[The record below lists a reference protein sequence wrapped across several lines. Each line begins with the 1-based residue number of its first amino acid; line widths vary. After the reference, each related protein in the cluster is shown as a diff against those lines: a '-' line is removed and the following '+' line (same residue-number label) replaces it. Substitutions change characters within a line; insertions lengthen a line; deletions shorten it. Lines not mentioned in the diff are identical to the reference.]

1 MSRLSIV
8 IPVYDG
14 WNTLSK
20 CLEALVNSSWQD
32 FEVLVVDHGTEDV
45 DRPDTL
51 PFADRLTLQ
60 LIPASPDLWWTGA
73 TNVGIRAA
81 LQNNNAQ
88 YIMLLNHDCYLAAD
102 ALSIL
107 MELTESNADTLIAP
121 VQVDAESHKV
131 LVRKA
136 YTLYL
141 LGFPTVIPPVL
152 FSPDPA
158 SPIESTGMIVG
169 GRGVVI
175 PKKVFST
182 IGLLDETHLPH
193 YGSDND
199 FYLRC
204 RVAGYR
210 LSTAALARV
219 YVDSSQTTEASS
231 IGRLTLP
238 RFLATFTERRSHRNV
253 SDQAQLFRKHYPI
266 RRLYWIG
273 VALNLVRYTLIYS
286 ILRIV
291 FLTGRIFR

>member
-1 MSRLSIV
+1 MSRLSII

-14 WNTLSK
+14 WDTLRK
-20 CLEALVNSSWQD
+20 CLEALANNSWQG

-51 PFADRLTLQ
+51 PFADRLRLQ
-60 LIPASPDLWWTGA
+60 VIPASPELWWTGA

-102 ALSIL
+102 ALSKLIAL
-107 MELTESNADTLIAP
+107 ADSNADTLIAP

-152 FSPDPA
+152 FSPNPA
-158 SPIESTGMIVG
+158 SPMVSTCMIVG

-182 IGLLDETHLPH
+182 IGLLDEKHLPH

-204 RVAGYR
+204 RAAGYR
-210 LSTAALARV
+210 LSTAVFARV
-219 YVDSSQTTEASS
+219 YVDSSQTTEASN
-231 IGRLTLP
+231 IGRLTLS
-238 RFLATFTERRSHRNV
+238 RFFSTFRERRSHRNV
-253 SDQAQLFRKHYPI
+253 HDQVQLFRKHYPVHA
-266 RRLYWIG
+266 LYGIG
-273 VALNLVRYTLIYS
+273 VVLNLVRYSCIYA
-286 ILRIV
+286 ILRLRHLI
-291 FLTGRIFR
+291 TGVSE